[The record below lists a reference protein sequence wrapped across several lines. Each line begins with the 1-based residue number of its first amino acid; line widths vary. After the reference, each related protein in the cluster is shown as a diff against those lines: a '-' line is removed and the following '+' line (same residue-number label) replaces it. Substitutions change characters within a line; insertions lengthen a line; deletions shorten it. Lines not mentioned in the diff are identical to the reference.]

1 MAQSLPLPV
10 RKATEIA
17 VQVARGLSAAH
28 DKGIVHRDV
37 KPENIFILTDGR
49 AKILDSG
56 LARTATD
63 TSSGTETGTEPG
75 VVMGTVGYMAPEQV
89 RAQTVDV
96 RTDLFALGI
105 VLHEMLSGVA
115 YSSVIQRPRP

>member
-1 MAQSLPLPV
+1 PV

-28 DKGIVHRDV
+28 DKGIVHRDI

-49 AKILDSG
+49 AKILDFG
-56 LARTATD
+56 LAHTATD
-63 TSSGTETGTEPG
+63 AGPGTATGTEPG

-89 RAQTVDV
+89 RAQPVDA
-96 RTDLFALGI
+96 RTDLFALGA
-105 VLHEMLSGVA
+105 VLHEMLS
-115 YSSVIQRPRP
+115 